1 MTISERI
8 KKVRTSLG
16 MSQEKFGA
24 QLGTS
29 RDAINNAE
37 NGRAEIKET
46 LIKLICKE
54 FNVEYEWIKTGNGSM
69 FHQSSDD
76 DIPAMVDELM
86 ASENDTAKAVFRAF
100 TQLDEDDWKVVA
112 KIIDLLGKK

>member
-76 DIPAMVDELM
+76 DIPAMVDFFAWREYN
-86 ASENDTAKAVFRAF
+86 ENQSGTNVLNCADF
-100 TQLDEDDWKVVA
+100 
-112 KIIDLLGKK
+112 

>member
-46 LIKLICKE
+46 L
-54 FNVEYEWIKTGNGSM
+54 N
-69 FHQSSDD
+69 
-76 DIPAMVDELM
+76 
-86 ASENDTAKAVFRAF
+86 
-100 TQLDEDDWKVVA
+100 
-112 KIIDLLGKK
+112 